1 MMTSVRRRL
10 LMAGV
15 AVLCAVNSATAQQI
29 TIGTPSVN
37 IGDSFFESIG
47 GGFNL
52 GAAQGSSRNL
62 SATAGSL
69 TVTNGVPGFFAA
81 TTQRPF
87 VTGLIPVVGDYG
99 GLAPVFGPAALIQPP
114 TNRTSVVRERINRL
128 KTGERALPPR
138 SVNGGVPINHRRRW
152 RQRSVSF
159 ASCGRAVQLGRSRRL
174 KRRGDS
180 PPASERRK

>member
-1 MMTSVRRRL
+1 MRNHLCGSLLIAAMFAICATS
-10 LMAGV
+10 
-15 AVLCAVNSATAQQI
+15 STSAQQI

-37 IGDSFFESIG
+37 IGDSFFDSSG

-81 TTQRPF
+81 STQRPF

-99 GLAPVFGPAALIQPP
+99 GGIAPVFGPAALMQPP
-114 TNRTSVVRERINRL
+114 ISRTSVVRERINRL
-128 KTGERALPPR
+128 NAGRTR
-138 SVNGGVPINHRRRW
+138 SAFSI
-152 RQRSVSF
+152 
-159 ASCGRAVQLGRSRRL
+159 
-174 KRRGDS
+174 
-180 PPASERRK
+180 SERRRAERSPRRCRLD